1 MKPKK
6 DLIIFMPSIE
16 KGGVEK
22 NLFIISNYL
31 SSKIKNIKLITTK
44 NQKKLFKN
52 IKVISPKSR
61 NWSNSNRYIKY
72 LVCLVILIKLLMYN
86 RNVVLFAFQANLYCT
101 IIAKLF
107 GIKIIVRS
115 NSSPS
120 GWSQNPIKK
129 YLYKSILKLADTIIV
144 NSNDFK
150 KQFRL
155 YFSLNTMCIYNP
167 LNKSEIIKKSKEK
180 LRYPFL
186 KNKKNNI
193 RILNIGR
200 FTDQKDHI
208 TLLKAV
214 NLIKNKIKFR
224 LVIIG
229 QGINKNLIKNYI
241 IENNLKSQVKILN
254 FQKNPYKFIR
264 SSDIF
269 VLTSK
274 YEGLPNVLLEA
285 AALKKFIISTNCPTG
300 PKEILNNGKGGDL
313 VKIGDYKTISRKLI
327 FCLKNKKY
335 NRSKINNVYNSLYRF
350 DLEKNQKKYL
360 NIILKY
366 LEK

>member
-22 NLFIISNYL
+22 NLFIICNYL
-31 SSKIKNIKLITTK
+31 SSKIKNIKLITA
-44 NQKKLFKN
+44 NNEKKLFKD
-52 IKVISPKSR
+52 IKVISPKSKY
-61 NWSNSNRYIKY
+61 WSDSNRYIKY
-72 LVCLVILIKLLMYN
+72 LVCLVILIKLIMYN
-86 RNVVLFAFQANLYCT
+86 RNIVLFAFQANLYCT
-101 IIAKLF
+101 IVAKLF

-115 NSSPS
+115 NSSPD

-129 YLYKSILKLADTIIV
+129 YFYKSILKLADTIIV

-155 YFSLNTMCIYNP
+155 YFSLNTVCIYNP

-180 LRYPFL
+180 LRYSFL

-208 TLLKAV
+208 TLLKTV

-229 QGINKNLIKNYI
+229 QGANKNLIENYI
-241 IENNLKSQVKILN
+241 VENNLRNQVKIVN
-254 FQKNPYKFIR
+254 FQKNPYKYLKA
-264 SSDIF
+264 SDIF

-300 PKEILNNGKGGDL
+300 PREILMNGKGGDL
-313 VKIGDYKTISRKLI
+313 VPVGNHIKLHEKIVY
-327 FCLKNKKY
+327 FYKNKKI
-335 NRSKINNVYNSLYRF
+335 SKKKINTLYNSLYRF
-350 DLEKNQKKYL
+350 DYNKNLRRYL
-360 NIILKY
+360 KIIIYFLNN
-366 LEK
+366 

>member
-22 NLFIISNYL
+22 NLFIISHYL
-31 SSKIKNIKLITTK
+31 SSKIKNIKLITTN
-44 NQKKLFKN
+44 NQKKLSKN
-52 IKVISPKSR
+52 ITVIQPKSKF
-61 NWSNSNRYIKY
+61 WSASNRYYKY
-72 LVCLVILIKLLMYN
+72 LVCLVILIKLLIRN
-86 RNVVLFAFQANLYCT
+86 RNIVLFAFQANLYCT
-101 IIAKLF
+101 IVSKFF

-120 GWSQNPIKK
+120 GWSQNPFKK
-129 YLYKSILKLADTIIV
+129 MIYKNILKLADTIIV
-144 NSNDFK
+144 NSKDFK
-150 KQFRL
+150 KQFKL
-155 YFSLNTMCIYNP
+155 YFSLNTTCIYNP
-167 LNKSEIIKKSKEK
+167 LNKEEIIKKSKEK

-186 KNKKNNI
+186 KNKKKYV

-229 QGINKNLIKNYI
+229 QGANQNLIENYI
-241 IENNLKSQVKILN
+241 VENNLINQVKIVN
-254 FQKNPYKFIR
+254 FQKNPYKYLKA
-264 SSDIF
+264 SDIF
-269 VLTSK
+269 ILTSK

-285 AALKKFIISTNCPTG
+285 ATLKKFIISTKCPTG
-300 PKEILNNGKGGDL
+300 PREILMNGKAGEL
-313 VKIGDYKTISRKLI
+313 VKMGDYKSISKIIILFDKDRKK
-327 FCLKNKKY
+327 FNKK
-335 NRSKINNVYNSLYRF
+335 INLAFNSLNRF
-350 DLEKNQKKYL
+350 DYNMNLKKYL
-360 NIILKY
+360 KITKKY
-366 LEK
+366 L